1 MNQFDVLVVGGG
13 FGGAFAARRLEYH
26 LGGRSERVLLVAPQN
41 FFLFSPLLPE
51 AASGTLEPRHSVIP
65 LREFLP
71 NTTILTGDVAEL
83 DANGKRAKV
92 VDLNGDIHEV
102 AFRSLVLS
110 PGSVPT
116 TLPVPGLVEHA
127 VGFKTLSDAIWLR
140 NRVLRQ
146 LEAADATDD
155 LALRRELLTFTFVGG
170 GYSGVEALAELES
183 LTRDAL
189 RRAYPRLRPADLRWV
204 LIEATRTLLPGLDER
219 LARYAERVLRRK
231 GVELH
236 LGTRLESCENG
247 VVRLSDTTVAPFP
260 SATIVWTAGQ
270 RPNDLARRSG
280 LPVDDRGRIPVDPE
294 LRVHGVHETYAIG
307 DAAAVPDPARPGEW
321 CPPTAQHA
329 LRQGLTAA
337 DNVAAGFGIGRPR
350 PFTYRNKGLA
360 VTLGRNQGVAQVYG
374 YTFTGF
380 LAWWMGRSYHLLMMP
395 GTARKARI
403 VSDWTISLFFPRDVS
418 QLGALGHPTPLT
430 PPGD

>member
-1 MNQFDVLVVGGG
+1 MNQYDVLVVGGG
-13 FGGAFAARRLEYH
+13 FGGAFAARRLEH
-26 LGGRSERVLLVAPQN
+26 RLRGRSERVLLVAPEN

-51 AASGTLEPRHSVIP
+51 AASGTLEPRHAVIP

-71 NTTILTGDVAEL
+71 RTTIITGEVSDLDVA
-83 DANGKRAKV
+83 GKRAKV
-92 VDLNGDIHEV
+92 ADLNGETHEV
-102 AFRSLVLS
+102 AFRALILS

-116 TLPVPGLVEHA
+116 TLPIPGLLENA

-155 LALRRELLTFTFVGG
+155 LALRRALLTFTFIGG

-204 LIEATRTLLPGLDER
+204 LVEATDTLLPGLDAR

-236 LGTRLESCENG
+236 LGTRLEGCEEG
-247 VVRLSDTTVAPFP
+247 VVQLSDHSVAPFP

-270 RPNDLARRSG
+270 RPSDLPRRSG
-280 LPVDDRGRIPVDPE
+280 LPVDDRGRIPVDAQ
-294 LRVHGVHETYAIG
+294 LRVAGAIDTYAVG
-307 DAAAVPDPARPGEW
+307 DAAAVPDPARHGEV

-329 LRQGLTAA
+329 LRQGVTAA
-337 DNVAAGFGIGRPR
+337 DNVAAGFGIGTAR

-360 VTLGRNQGVAQVYG
+360 VTLGRNQGAAQVYR

-380 LAWWMGRSYHLLMMP
+380 QARWMGRSYHLLMMP
-395 GTARKARI
+395 GSARKARI

-418 QLGALGHPTPLT
+418 QLGALGHPTPLS
-430 PPGD
+430 PPED